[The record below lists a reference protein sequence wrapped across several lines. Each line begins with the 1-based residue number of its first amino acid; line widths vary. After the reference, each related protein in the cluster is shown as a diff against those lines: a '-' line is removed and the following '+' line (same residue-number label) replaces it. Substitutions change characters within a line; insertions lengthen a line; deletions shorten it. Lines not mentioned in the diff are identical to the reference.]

1 MAAILRVKNPDGS
14 WEELPVIKGTQ
25 GPPGPSGSDG
35 RDGKTPVRGVDY
47 WTEEDQQIIIN
58 DILSKI
64 ENLEEV
70 SF

>member
-1 MAAILRVKNPDGS
+1 MATIKYRPNADSPWQTLVG
-14 WEELPVIKGTQ
+14 IKGQ
-25 GPPGPSGSDG
+25 
-35 RDGKTPVRGVDY
+35 DGKTPVRGVDY
-47 WTEEDQQIIIN
+47 WTTEDQEAIVN